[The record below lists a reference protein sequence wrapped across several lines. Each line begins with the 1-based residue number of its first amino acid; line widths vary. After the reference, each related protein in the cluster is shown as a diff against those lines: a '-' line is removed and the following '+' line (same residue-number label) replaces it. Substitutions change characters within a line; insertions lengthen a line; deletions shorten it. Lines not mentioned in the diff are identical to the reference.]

1 MSKYAKI
8 LVDIPVEELDQS
20 FDYRVPEKYRDIIS
34 IGQAV
39 MVPFGPRKVTGFVI
53 GLTDESEVEESK
65 IREIS
70 RIIFTDTFFDEE
82 LLELFQWMS
91 VYYKAKL
98 INIIKTAVPAG
109 VISGQ
114 LKKKT
119 LRIVKLN
126 TAKYKIEEYIN
137 NEGKKAYKQ
146 VEVLGILLNSDRDY
160 TATELAGLA
169 GTSTSTITRLV
180 EKGLLKYEEIVQER
194 RPYLGED
201 IKRERPHEANPWQRE
216 VITRIKEQLDKATYG
231 AFLLHGVTGSGKT
244 EVYLQVIDYALQKT
258 LGAIVLVPE
267 ISLTPLMVRRFYSRF
282 GDQIAILH
290 SNLSAGE
297 RYDEWRR
304 LKRGEARIAIGARSA
319 VFAPVKNLGLII
331 IDEEHENTYKQG
343 EYPYY
348 HSREVALKRSKI
360 TGSTVILG
368 SATPSLESY
377 YLMRKGVFRLLELP
391 ERIKQKSLPP
401 VELIDMRE
409 ELRKGNTGIFSY
421 QLQEAIRDALGR
433 KEQALVFL
441 NRRGYA
447 NFLFCRE
454 CGQAIK
460 CKNCDIT
467 LTYHASIDKLRCHYC
482 DFLMSRPANCPHC
495 GGNYLREYGHGTER
509 IEEELKELFPGAVIA
524 RMDLDTTG
532 RKGAHQEIM
541 EKMERGEI
549 DILVGTQM
557 IAKGHDY
564 PNIGVVGVIS
574 ADTMLNIPDFRA
586 AERTFQLLTQ
596 VAGRTGRGDKK
607 GLVFIQTFNPEHY
620 SIQAARNHDY
630 LQFYQQEIENRKLF
644 GYPPYTLLTNIIVRG
659 EVEQQV
665 IEAAMALD
673 AFLQKYGKLILEVLG
688 PGEAP
693 IGKLR
698 NNYRWQIILKFRT
711 YKERNFV
718 LTRLREFLVEK
729 GRKEVVYNIDVDP
742 LMML

>member
-146 VEVLGILLNSDRDY
+146 VEVLEILLNSDRDY
-160 TATELAGLA
+160 TATELARLA

-194 RPYLGED
+194 RPYLGEN

-244 EVYLQVIDYALQKT
+244 EVYLQVIDYALQKS

-447 NFLFCRE
+447 SFLFCRE

-482 DFLMSRPANCPHC
+482 DFLMSRPASCPHC

-532 RKGAHQEIM
+532 RKGAHQEIL